1 MRYYFSTSL
10 KLSLPAEETPTLF
23 WPLPLQR
30 IATVQLILMMGFLS
44 RKCWSYTA
52 GGSWGYLKIFTTT
65 DRNETLSSFNCCIN
79 SNIILIESSL
89 NLIEQNLCKLDQG
102 VSCCGRTLPPQ
113 NPWERSARLSALPVL
128 LHKCWQLK
136 AFLTVCKTVFRF
148 FISF

>member
-52 GGSWGYLKIFTTT
+52 GGSWGNLKIFTMT
-65 DRNETLSSFNCCIN
+65 DRNKVLSSFNCCIN
-79 SNIILIESSL
+79 SYIILIESSL
-89 NLIEQNLCKLDQG
+89 NLIEQNLCKCDQG
-102 VSCCGRTLPPQ
+102 VSCCGRTFPPQ
-113 NPWERSARLSALPVL
+113 NPWERSARLSALQCCSTSAGNWKP
-128 LHKCWQLK
+128 
-136 AFLTVCKTVFRF
+136 FLQCAKQYFVF